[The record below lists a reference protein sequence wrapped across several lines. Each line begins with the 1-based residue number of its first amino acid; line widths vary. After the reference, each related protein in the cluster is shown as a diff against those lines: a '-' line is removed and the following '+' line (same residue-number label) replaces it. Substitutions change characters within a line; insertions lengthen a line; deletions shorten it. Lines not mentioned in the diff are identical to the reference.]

1 MLRSRVAHAQE
12 TGAAKKLKSVIIHA
26 RYMPESVT
34 DPASPFRISLN
45 DLTEKFEERHS
56 VGYVPGTP
64 TWGWEAGLHPQYEP
78 WGGESS

>member
-1 MLRSRVAHAQE
+1 M
-12 TGAAKKLKSVIIHA
+12 G

-45 DLTEKFEERHS
+45 DLTEKFEERHA

-64 TWGWEAGLHPQYEP
+64 TWGWEEGLHPQYEP
-78 WGGESS
+78 WGGEP